1 MIFGVIFMRY
11 TRLPAVAR
19 YDSEEAMLVIA
30 LGLLFAML
38 VIALGLLFAMLVIAS
53 HRRGNLV

>member
-1 MIFGVIFMRY
+1 MRY